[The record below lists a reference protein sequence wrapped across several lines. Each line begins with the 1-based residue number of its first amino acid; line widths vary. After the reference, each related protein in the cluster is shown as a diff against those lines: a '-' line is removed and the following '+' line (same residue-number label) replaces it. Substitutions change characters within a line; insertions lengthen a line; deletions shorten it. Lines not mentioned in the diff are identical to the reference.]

1 MVNDL
6 IVTYAIYRVG
16 NYIFWPVF
24 IFVAVLLFHP
34 VGWLIIGVIWFL
46 GQMYKGVEEQVAE
59 EDAQARCN
67 APDASTPTP
76 H

>member
-1 MVNDL
+1 MVKDL
-6 IVTYAIYRVG
+6 IVTYVIYRVG
-16 NYIFWPVF
+16 MVLFWPLV
-24 IFVAVLLFHP
+24 IVVGLLLFHP
-34 VGWLIIGVIWFL
+34 VGWLIIALIWFL

-59 EDAQARCN
+59 EDAQARSN

>member
-16 NYIFWPVF
+16 NYIFWPAF
-24 IFVAVLLFHP
+24 ILVAVLLFHP
-34 VGWLIIGVIWFL
+34 VGWLIIALIWFL
-46 GQMYKGVEEQVAE
+46 GQMYRGVEEQVAE
-59 EDAQARCN
+59 EDAQARSN

-76 H
+76 Q